1 MSNCDTLKK
10 DVEIKLKEIL
20 DDVNK
25 WVTFAETKNGAMI
38 ALNGVLLS
46 ELANIIFNKDFNGCF
61 SVWVK
66 ILLYISILCSV
77 LAIAV
82 SLISFL
88 PNLSVFKEN
97 EPCSEVN
104 CILNFYGDIA
114 KYKSA
119 NQYIKDI
126 YKQYYNVDQEEN
138 QLSKM
143 ELDYGKELIIN
154 SCIAV
159 KKYRWFRISLQFAIS
174 AIVTPI
180 PVIIGNI
187 IIFIINKITPLYK

>member
-1 MSNCDTLKK
+1 MSNCDTLEK
-10 DVEIKLKEIL
+10 DMKLKLKEIL

-25 WVTFAETKNGAMI
+25 WLAFAETKNGAMI
-38 ALNGVLLS
+38 ALNGALLAG
-46 ELANIIFNKDFNGCF
+46 LVNVMLNKDFNGYFGIC
-61 SVWVK
+61 VK
-66 ILLYISILCSV
+66 IPLYISSLCAV
-77 LAIAV
+77 LAITF

-88 PNLSVFKEN
+88 PQLSVFKEN
-97 EPCSEVN
+97 EPCSEGD

-119 NQYIKDI
+119 NQYIRDI
-126 YKQYYNVDQEEN
+126 YKQYYDFDTEEN

-154 SCIAV
+154 SCITV
-159 KKYRWFRISLQFAIS
+159 KKYRWFRLSLQFTIS

-187 IIFIINKITPLYK
+187 IIFIINKINKM